1 VNTLVVVS
9 SFAINRNSAK
19 FDFQKYNIEVS
30 IEEIEN
36 RVTSNKLKFGL
47 TLLSNPKNVRIS
59 VEGSVEISGSE
70 TECNNALEKDENG
83 IPRVLHIIY
92 QDVFPTI
99 FMNTKV
105 VGVPCPAYRL
115 SQISAPSEI
124 PESEISSKEQVTEKD
139 SKSSFGQMNPEQ
151 KGVESI
157 PETAAAP
164 EQPAAAPEQPAAAA
178 PEQPAAAPEQPAAA
192 PEQPAA
198 APEQPAAAPE
208 QPAAV
213 EKKPEEMS
221 LDELKQL
228 YEKHGT
234 EYQDN
239 PSSDVGE
246 KLQNVSN
253 LIQKRQ
259 QEQMVS

>member
-1 VNTLVVVS
+1 
-9 SFAINRNSAK
+9 
-19 FDFQKYNIEVS
+19 
-30 IEEIEN
+30 
-36 RVTSNKLKFGL
+36 
-47 TLLSNPKNVRIS
+47 
-59 VEGSVEISGSE
+59 
-70 TECNNALEKDENG
+70 
-83 IPRVLHIIY
+83 
-92 QDVFPTI
+92 
-99 FMNTKV
+99 
-105 VGVPCPAYRL
+105 
-115 SQISAPSEI
+115 
-124 PESEISSKEQVTEKD
+124 ESEISSKEQVTEKD

-151 KGVESI
+151 KGGESI
-157 PETAAAP
+157 PETT
-164 EQPAAAPEQPAAAA
+164 
-178 PEQPAAAPEQPAAA
+178 AAPEQPAAA

-259 QEQMVS
+259 QEQMVSKSSM